1 MYEYRVYLTEDKE
14 VFEFGISGQRMTK
27 KALPIGQS
35 ILDFYYLEMEE
46 GEAFSEQQ
54 LKKFAKECVFL
65 QLSLSQLQD
74 GQFSEKDL
82 TGFPAMYHALR
93 QKMKPYLYIALNG
106 REPLPPVQL
115 LKKFYSNDEFDDML
129 ELTPLRIQH
138 QYLPKENPPL
148 FAPVL
153 LAESLNDILVF
164 LLQSYI
170 TRGVTFKLCRNCV
183 RFFPNTGH
191 GNAEYCERMDWGNPD
206 KTCRDIG
213 AVKAYREKAKND
225 PISVAYN
232 RAYKTHYAR
241 IKYKKMTR
249 EEFQAWGEEA
259 KGFRDDVILGRKTLE
274 EFVLWAKD

>member
-46 GEAFSEQQ
+46 GETFSEQQ

-106 REPLPPVQL
+106 R
-115 LKKFYSNDEFDDML
+115 
-129 ELTPLRIQH
+129 
-138 QYLPKENPPL
+138 
-148 FAPVL
+148 
-153 LAESLNDILVF
+153 
-164 LLQSYI
+164 
-170 TRGVTFKLCRNCV
+170 
-183 RFFPNTGH
+183 
-191 GNAEYCERMDWGNPD
+191 
-206 KTCRDIG
+206 
-213 AVKAYREKAKND
+213 
-225 PISVAYN
+225 
-232 RAYKTHYAR
+232 
-241 IKYKKMTR
+241 
-249 EEFQAWGEEA
+249 
-259 KGFRDDVILGRKTLE
+259 
-274 EFVLWAKD
+274 